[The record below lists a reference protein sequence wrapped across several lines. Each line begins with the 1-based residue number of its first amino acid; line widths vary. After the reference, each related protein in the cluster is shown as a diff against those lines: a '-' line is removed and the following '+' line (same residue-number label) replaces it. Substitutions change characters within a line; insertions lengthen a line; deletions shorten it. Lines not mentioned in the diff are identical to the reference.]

1 MNAGRMLGLLL
12 VVIGSADCK
21 RDAAPPIAAAAPIPA
36 GALRITVDG
45 EGYHPATVTV
55 PASRPA
61 TLVFTRTSDD
71 GCGQQLV
78 FPDINLRRD
87 LPLNQPVVVTVNAP
101 ATGRLAFTCG
111 MDMYRGAVVVQ

>member
-1 MNAGRMLGLLL
+1 MNLGRNLALL
-12 VVIGSADCK
+12 VVLIGAPGCK
-21 RDAAPPIAAAAPIPA
+21 RDAATAPSAPTIPA

-45 EGYHPATVTV
+45 AGYHPASVTV

-78 FPDINLRRD
+78 FPDINLQRD

-101 ATGRLAFTCG
+101 ATGQLAFTCG
-111 MDMYRGAVVVQ
+111 MGMYRGSVVVQ